1 MFSAIR
7 KRIRVSPA
15 TVIALVAL
23 VFALTGGAFAASS
36 HNNGSGK
43 ATAQASSNTAL
54 ATAAKSKK
62 KTAPKPVRG
71 PAGPKGATGATGPAG
86 AAGAT
91 GPGGPV
97 GVKGE
102 TGPAGP
108 TGATGTTGANGT
120 SVPSAKVL
128 SSSSTCEKLG
138 GSEFTSA
145 SGKTTAC
152 NGKEGS
158 PWTAKGTLPEGS
170 SERGQWAIAGS
181 QAGLRATSISF
192 GIPLAGPLEEERVH
206 VIGIEEG
213 SKEANQAAAITSG
226 ECTGTWETPGAANG
240 NLCIFLDP
248 NIIGATPNLHAGDA
262 ESEADAAGISGTT
275 LYEDSPHAEAFLYKG
290 SWVVTG

>member
-1 MFSAIR
+1 MLERVR
-7 KRIRVSPA
+7 KHLTPSTFIA
-15 TVIALVAL
+15 VIALV
-23 VFALTGGAFAASS
+23 FAVTGGAFAASS
-36 HNNGSGK
+36 NGGGGSPSH
-43 ATAQASSNTAL
+43 ATLTAS
-54 ATAAKSKK
+54 AAKAKK
-62 KTAPKPVRG
+62 KAAPKPVRG
-71 PAGPKGATGATGPAG
+71 PAGPKGATGATGPGG

-91 GPGGPV
+91 GPGGP
-97 GVKGE
+97 GGAKGE

-108 TGATGTTGANGT
+108 TGATGTAGANGT
-120 SVPSAKVL
+120 SVTSAKVS

-158 PWTAKGTLPEGS
+158 PWTANGTLPEGS

-181 QAGLRATSISF
+181 QKGLRATSISF
-192 GIPLAGPLEEERVH
+192 GIPLGSPLEEERVH

-213 SKEANQAAAITSG
+213 SKEAHQAAAVTSG

-248 NIIGATPNLHAGDA
+248 NIAGATPNLHASDA
-262 ESEADAAGISGTT
+262 ESEADAAGISGTV
-275 LYEDSPHAEAFLYKG
+275 LSEDSPNEEAFIYKG

>member
-7 KRIRVSPA
+7 KRVRVSPA
-15 TVIALVAL
+15 TAIALVAL
-23 VFALTGGAFAASS
+23 VFAMTGGAFAASG
-36 HNNGSGK
+36 HGGGSGS
-43 ATAQASSNTAL
+43 AVGASSTL

-62 KTAPKPVRG
+62 KAAPKPVRG

-120 SVPSAKVL
+120 SVTSAKVL

-170 SERGQWAIAGS
+170 SERGQWALAGS
-181 QAGLRATSISF
+181 QKGLRATSISF
-192 GIPLAGPLEEERVH
+192 GIPLASPLEGERVH
-206 VIGIEEG
+206 IIGIEEG

-248 NIIGATPNLHAGDA
+248 NIFGATPNFHASDA
-262 ESEADAAGISGTT
+262 ESEADAAGISGAI
-275 LYEDSPHAEAFLYKG
+275 LFEDSPNEEPFIYKG